1 MTHAPLTGLDEI
13 RVSDKL
19 PSPSGVALEILR
31 LTRDKNA
38 STTQLAQVLT
48 TDPALA
54 GQMLKFA
61 NSAQERTGKEAR
73 TINEAVVKLG
83 LAQVRRLALGFSLLS
98 RVRSGPCEAFDYN
111 GFWTSC
117 LATAICGQTLSHRL
131 RGVTPD
137 EAFTCGLLGQIG
149 RLCLAS
155 VHPEAYSKVLRKWRH
170 GGDAQLRQL
179 EQEAFSTDHDAITVA
194 LFEDWGLPDG
204 YLEAVRCQDD
214 AAGIEALPVRRRTLP
229 RLLHL
234 ARQLAAVCAAGPQQQ
249 GALVQELLRRSS
261 ALGLDQE
268 TLASGCEQA
277 LVEWQHMGQVL
288 NVIVGDPP
296 PIQELVARAALKPG
310 SHPAARPETADSV
323 AEEVVASSVDLR
335 ADGLRILLVDGE
347 AGQCG
352 MLSEILGAEGHALT
366 AAEDG
371 QEALTLALQTGPQ
384 VIIADWTA
392 SRLSGPELCAALRS
406 SPETAHTHLI
416 LLTEDTGNE
425 RLVEAFAAGADD
437 YLAVPLNREVM
448 AARLRAAQR
457 LIGLRER
464 VEKDAEEIRRFAARQ
479 AVLNRKL
486 QHMALHDELTGIGNR
501 RSAMDHLQREW
512 SDFRRHGQLLACMI
526 IDIDHFKRVND
537 TYGHDAGDLVLKETA
552 RALTECLRG
561 GDVVCRFGG
570 EEFLA
575 ICPGVD
581 LETAGMLGDRLRA
594 AVEANTMDVPGFKG
608 HVTVSV
614 GVAGASTAVAS
625 ITELLKLADEGLYA
639 AKEAGRNKVCVVN
652 TQPA

>member
-1 MTHAPLTGLDEI
+1 MPHTPLTGLDEI

-31 LTRDKNA
+31 LTRDENA
-38 STTQLAQVLT
+38 PTTQLAQVLT

-61 NSAQERTGKEAR
+61 NSAQVRTGKEAR

-111 GFWTSC
+111 SFWTSC
-117 LATAICGQTLSHRL
+117 LATAVCGQTLSHRL

-155 VHPEAYSKVLRKWRH
+155 VHPEAYSKVLRKWRY
-170 GGDAQLRQL
+170 GSDAQLRDL

-194 LFEDWGLPDG
+194 LFEDWGLPES
-204 YLEAVRCQDD
+204 YREAVRCQDD
-214 AAGIEALPVRRRTLP
+214 GPAIDALPSRRQTLP

-234 ARQLAAVCAAGPQQQ
+234 ARQLAAVCAAPPPKQ

-261 ALGLDQE
+261 VLGLDQA

-310 SHPAARPETADSV
+310 ARSTAPAVAAAPAAADAP
-323 AEEVVASSVDLR
+323 AEVR

-347 AGQCG
+347 AGQQD
-352 MLSEILGAEGHALT
+352 LLAEILGAEGHALT
-366 AAEDG
+366 AAGDG
-371 QEALTLALQTGPQ
+371 QAALTAALQTGPQ

-392 SRLSGPELCAALRS
+392 TGLSGPELCTALRS
-406 SPETAHTHLI
+406 SPETAHTHVI

-437 YLAVPLNREVM
+437 YLAVPLNRDVL

-464 VEKDAEEIRRFAARQ
+464 VERDSEEIRRFAAQQ

-501 RSAMDHLQREW
+501 RAAMDHLQREW
-512 SDFRRHGQLLACMI
+512 SDFQRHGQLLACMI
-526 IDIDHFKRVND
+526 IDIDHFKKVND

-552 RALTECLRG
+552 RVLGHCLRG

-594 AVEANTMDVPGFKG
+594 AVEANAMDVPGFKG
-608 HVTVSV
+608 RVTVSV
-614 GVAGASTAVAS
+614 GVAGASAAVAS

-652 TQPA
+652 TQPTA